1 VDTGK
6 QGADAERRRKR
17 EREQEKG
24 MTRYDCWFAAL
35 QGVSRAHRRAFLA
48 DYDPEILYHMP
59 DSGTEVLEY
68 FTSRE
73 LACLRQSIASDLCK
87 ETEQAMEK
95 HQITF
100 CSIRDPE
107 YPQRL
112 RYIPDPPLGLFIRG
126 SLPPEDQSAVAVA
139 GARMCSEYG
148 RTVAAQIG
156 RRLAEQGIA
165 VISGLALGID
175 SASHAGALQGQGYTC
190 AVLGS
195 GTDICYP
202 RSSRALYD
210 NILQSGGGI
219 VSEYPPG
226 APPERWH
233 FPERNRIISG
243 LADTLVVVEA
253 KARSGSLITADQAL
267 EQGRDVFAV
276 PGRLGDALS
285 EGCFRLVE
293 QGAGIVYSLEQLPQ
307 TFNLMPQKPMK
318 SAPKIKPVLEKEE
331 SLVYSCL
338 DLYPKNIRLISEH
351 TGLNR
356 RKLLEILNLLKE
368 KGLIREDIRNY
379 YTRLLT

>member
-1 VDTGK
+1 
-6 QGADAERRRKR
+6 
-17 EREQEKG
+17 

-35 QGVSRAHRRAFLA
+35 QGISRAHRRAFLA
-48 DYDPEILYHMP
+48 EYDPEALYRM
-59 DSGTEVLEY
+59 SEREAEELTC
-68 FTSRE
+68 FSSRE
-73 LACLRQSIASDLCK
+73 LDVLRQSKTSDLCGK
-87 ETEQAMEK
+87 TERAMEENRMR
-95 HQITF
+95 F

-112 RYIPDPPLGLFIRG
+112 RYIPDPPLGLFVRG
-126 SLPPEDQSAVAVA
+126 SLPPEDLPAVAVA

-148 RTVAAQIG
+148 RSVATQIG

-175 SASHAGALQGQGYTC
+175 SASHAGALQGHGYTC

-195 GTDICYP
+195 GADICYP
-202 RSSRALYD
+202 RSSRTLYE
-210 NILQSGGGI
+210 NMIQTGGGV

-226 APPERWH
+226 SPPERWH

-293 QGAGIVYSLEQLPQ
+293 QGAKIVYSLEQLPQ

-318 SAPKIKPVLEKEE
+318 SVPKIKPVLEKEE

-351 TGLNR
+351 TGLQR
-356 RKLLEILNLLKE
+356 KKLLEILNLLKE